1 MSKIFDRVANAIIDA
16 IIRGIV
22 AIDDTVG
29 LLPEDEMNY
38 AEMMF
43 ARLPVG
49 WECEASGRFFFEI
62 FNATEPVPEHG
73 WKVRINT
80 HSLKSFP
87 SVLGVV
93 SKICFPEGIPMKVAK
108 SPAALRQLHA
118 KNISIE
124 IAGKAITLYPGS
136 AENVLI
142 DLIDKLEQPLKSL
155 SLAPAN
161 APWSDRRIGANIS
174 YRYGSYRPQSTLR
187 IAGDVFRDRRDAYI
201 LPSIITDP
209 FPAGVSSG
217 AEVPEV
223 VRFNDYE
230 ISSVLH
236 RNFGGSVYG
245 GISLRTNE
253 AIILKEARPEI
264 RVACEVA
271 ATSLLENEHRVLKT
285 LSKSDIA
292 PVPIDDLLDLNGH
305 LFLILPR
312 ISGQNLFHWLRSH
325 GADEQRCA
333 RVARQLVAKLT
344 RLHERGTSHGDI
356 SRSNI
361 LIGRDDS
368 VSLIDFENAR
378 LDADA
383 DDFAEDA
390 MLLSKILGTLLG
402 LNSKYRAAIS
412 LAEEGGR
419 MSAISDRLNDVD

>member
-1 MSKIFDRVANAIIDA
+1 M
-16 IIRGIV
+16 
-22 AIDDTVG
+22 
-29 LLPEDEMNY
+29 PEDAMNY

-43 ARLPVG
+43 DRIPVG
-49 WECEASGRFFFEI
+49 WECQAEGRFFEI

-80 HSLKSFP
+80 HSLESFP
-87 SVLGVV
+87 SVLRVV
-93 SKICFPEGIPMKVAK
+93 SEVCFPEDIPMKVAK
-108 SPAALRQLHA
+108 APAALRQLHA

-142 DLIDKLEQPLKSL
+142 DLIDKLEEPLKAL

-174 YRYGSYRPQSTLR
+174 YRYGSYRPKSTLR
-187 IAGDVFRDRRDAYI
+187 IAGGVFRDRRDAYI
-201 LPSIITDP
+201 LPPFIKDP

-223 VRFNDYE
+223 VRFHDYE

-245 GISLRTNE
+245 GIHLSTDE
-253 AIILKEARPEI
+253 EIVAKEARPEI
-264 RVACEVA
+264 RVACEVD

-292 PVPIDDLLDLNGH
+292 PAPIEDDLLDLNGH
-305 LFLILPR
+305 LFMIIPR

-325 GADEQRCA
+325 GADERRCA

-344 RLHERGTSHGDI
+344 RLHETGTSHGDI

-361 LIGRDDS
+361 LIGRIGRDDS
-368 VSLIDFENAR
+368 VSLIDFEQAR
-378 LDADA
+378 LDAGA

-402 LNSKYRAAIS
+402 PNNKYRAAIS